1 MWYTHTRC
9 AHSPQTVGGST
20 CSAVIKPSVTSAHSS
35 IHAHRVAG
43 VTAESERGSAEVRC
57 HGVQSMSGTT
67 AIVSVTSRSGP
78 HAMIIALTGSS
89 RKGGSADVARPALYC
104 GHSHPVMVDWHAP
117 PRSHSHG
124 VTAHSSCG
132 SAPSAQS
139 CAHDALAEEGAAPMM
154 MRRKAGV
161 RRRKVFLYYCR
172 QDRPRRERGS
182 AKRQIPQSGFVLSV
196 CIYHGVTTSPFVY
209 PRIVPAQYTKAP
221 ICQPLTQRHPTG
233 AFCVHLPLN
242 AVVRRF
248 ARGRSLIR
256 RRSHLCTP
264 ASSPPS
270 ATLSGDH
277 GGRVSLLRRNLRR
290 CACGRRLGS

>member
-57 HGVQSMSGTT
+57 HGVHSMSGTT

-78 HAMIIALTGSS
+78 HAMIIAPTGSS

-182 AKRQIPQSGFVLSV
+182 AKRKTNSAIGFRSF
-196 CIYHGVTTSPFVY
+196 G
-209 PRIVPAQYTKAP
+209 
-221 ICQPLTQRHPTG
+221 
-233 AFCVHLPLN
+233 VHLP
-242 AVVRRF
+242 
-248 ARGRSLIR
+248 RS
-256 RRSHLCTP
+256 
-264 ASSPPS
+264 
-270 ATLSGDH
+270 DH
-277 GGRVSLLRRNLRR
+277 VSVRVSPLCPRTIYKSSDLPAVNAAPPHRSFLRSSAPERCRSPLRPR
-290 CACGRRLGS
+290 SFANSSSIAPLHAGVVAPVRDPFRGSRGPRQPPPP

>member
-78 HAMIIALTGSS
+78 HAMIIAPTGSS

-139 CAHDALAEEGAAPMM
+139 CAHDALAAEEGAAPMM

-161 RRRKVFLYYCR
+161 RREKDKTPRKVAWR
-172 QDRPRRERGS
+172 QTNS
-182 AKRQIPQSGFVLSV
+182 AIRFRSFG
-196 CIYHGVTTSPFVY
+196 
-209 PRIVPAQYTKAP
+209 
-221 ICQPLTQRHPTG
+221 
-233 AFCVHLPLN
+233 VHLP
-242 AVVRRF
+242 
-248 ARGRSLIR
+248 RS
-256 RRSHLCTP
+256 
-264 ASSPPS
+264 
-270 ATLSGDH
+270 DH
-277 GGRVSLLRRNLRR
+277 VSVRVSPLCPRTIYKSSDLPAVNAAPPHRSFLRSS
-290 CACGRRLGS
+290 APEA